1 MDNNDKIKNN
11 STLPKFTVGYM
22 FANPDIAISS
32 IKLMDFGKEFGTNPK
47 LIFQPSTLIDKI
59 WEQQVKENLLPIEI
73 RRQKEGIP
81 KTSPCNFEINRFY
94 ERLETKVFGRFII
107 FVPVC
112 ASTMNISDSFSKAF
126 PNVDGFVVVTGCQTA
141 GRGRSG
147 NEWISP
153 IGAALFTINLIVP
166 FDSSISKSLV
176 LIQHLTAVSICKA
189 ISEFIPNFPIRI
201 KWPND
206 LYYKREF
213 KLGGILVSSS
223 QSENG
228 YNCSIG
234 VGLNIANSKPTI
246 CINDLINK
254 EMDKL
259 ETEDVIATILNKF
272 EDQLETL
279 KSKGCTDL
287 IRDYEKFWLHTNEN
301 VSISLASNSGIEE
314 KVTIKGIDENG
325 YLLVLKESGEYESVM
340 DNGNRFD
347 LLQGLIFQRRN

>member
-1 MDNNDKIKNN
+1 MYFKSGVQEFISNISINRFHKIKRIFKRLGMDNNDKIKNN

-112 ASTMNISDSFSKAF
+112 ASTMNISD
-126 PNVDGFVVVTGCQTA
+126 
-141 GRGRSG
+141 RRSG

-340 DNGNRFD
+340 DNG
-347 LLQGLIFQRRN
+347 L